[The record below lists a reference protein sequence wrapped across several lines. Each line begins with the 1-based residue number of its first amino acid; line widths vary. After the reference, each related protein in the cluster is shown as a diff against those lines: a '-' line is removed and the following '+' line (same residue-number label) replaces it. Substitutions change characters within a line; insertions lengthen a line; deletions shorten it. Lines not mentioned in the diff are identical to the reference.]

1 MKIRSKADLAK
12 LQKSGERML
21 WPAVPRITVGLST
34 CGLAKGGGATF
45 AALRKE
51 LRRQKVQA
59 ALAAVGCSGLCSC
72 EPIVTLQV
80 PGLPRLTLGDV
91 SAADVPQLVRGLKL
105 NRTPADKM
113 LYTSARLENP
123 ITAESRACGAAGK
136 KAGVSFAPADTGLA
150 FLKKQKRI
158 ALRNCGIIAPASLA
172 EYCARGGFQAAYSAL
187 KKMPQAKII
196 AEVRRSGLRGR
207 GGAGFP
213 TGEKWAAVAAAPGK
227 KKFFICNG
235 DEGDPGAYMDRSIL
249 EGDPFSVLEGML
261 IGAFAV
267 GARRGFVYVRGEYPL
282 AVQQVTA
289 AISEM
294 KKAGLLGGNIFGS
307 GFSLTIEVEQ
317 GAGAFVCGEET
328 ALIASLAGGAG
339 EPVGRPPYP
348 AEKGFLG
355 LPTCI
360 NNVETLA
367 AIPVIISRGGAWYS
381 RIGTGK
387 SRGTKVFSLV
397 GAVNRVGLIEV
408 PMGTPLKEIID
419 DIGGGIAGGR
429 KLKAVQTGGPSGGC
443 MPARLCTLG
452 ADYESLTAAGAIMGS
467 GGMIVMDDRTCM
479 VDVAKYFMG
488 FLRDESCGKCLPC
501 RQGTQAIYDILES
514 ITAGRGRVQDLT
526 LLKEIAA
533 AMSQTSL
540 CGLGKT
546 AANPVLSTLRYFS
559 KEYEAHIKSKR
570 CPAGVCSSL
579 IRFSINRKK
588 CIGCGACRKDCPAG
602 AVSGTLK
609 KPHAISA
616 KLCIKCR
623 ACYEACPAG
632 AVEIR

>member
-1 MKIRSKADLAK
+1 M
-12 LQKSGERML
+12 
-21 WPAVPRITVGLST
+21 
-34 CGLAKGGGATF
+34 
-45 AALRKE
+45 
-51 LRRQKVQA
+51 
-59 ALAAVGCSGLCSC
+59 
-72 EPIVTLQV
+72 
-80 PGLPRLTLGDV
+80 
-91 SAADVPQLVRGLKL
+91 
-105 NRTPADKM
+105 
-113 LYTSARLENP
+113 
-123 ITAESRACGAAGK
+123 
-136 KAGVSFAPADTGLA
+136 
-150 FLKKQKRI
+150 
-158 ALRNCGIIAPASLA
+158 
-172 EYCARGGFQAAYSAL
+172 
-187 KKMPQAKII
+187 
-196 AEVRRSGLRGR
+196 
-207 GGAGFP
+207 
-213 TGEKWAAVAAAPGK
+213 
-227 KKFFICNG
+227 
-235 DEGDPGAYMDRSIL
+235 
-249 EGDPFSVLEGML
+249 
-261 IGAFAV
+261 
-267 GARRGFVYVRGEYPL
+267 
-282 AVQQVTA
+282 
-289 AISEM
+289 
-294 KKAGLLGGNIFGS
+294 
-307 GFSLTIEVEQ
+307 
-317 GAGAFVCGEET
+317 
-328 ALIASLAGGAG
+328 
-339 EPVGRPPYP
+339 
-348 AEKGFLG
+348 
-355 LPTCI
+355 PTCI

-408 PMGTPLKEIID
+408 PMGTSLKEIID

-443 MPARLCTLG
+443 MPARLCNLG

-526 LLKEIAA
+526 RLKEIAA

-546 AANPVLSTLRYFS
+546 AANPVLSTLRYFA

-579 IRFSINRKK
+579 IRFSIDRKK